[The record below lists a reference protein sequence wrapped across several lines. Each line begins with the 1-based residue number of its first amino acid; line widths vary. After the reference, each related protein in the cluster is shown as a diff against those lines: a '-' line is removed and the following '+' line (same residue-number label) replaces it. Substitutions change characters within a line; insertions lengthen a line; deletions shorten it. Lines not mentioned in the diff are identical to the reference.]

1 MINICVE
8 ANLKMK
14 PSVHLEQLQL
24 IDLGSSALA
33 GNITM
38 SLLLSYDAIRSIS
51 DDEDDGVLNSR

>member
-14 PSVHLEQLQL
+14 ASVHLEQLQL
-24 IDLGSSALA
+24 IDLRSSALA

-51 DDEDDGVLNSR
+51 DEEDDGVLKFR